1 MSAADIGSIA
11 GAVIGLVTFI
21 GNIFLYYKTRKE
33 TRHINNTNSMAKYY
47 NEIFDEYLID
57 KIPSSREYIRFKE
70 GSLKDFRQLTDTL
83 DSMAKKALYF
93 KYSNQKFYRNLK
105 KKIESF
111 EDYLAD
117 CGNHKYD
124 QDEQSEIILE
134 IGKRIED
141 LYCCINNSYQ
151 GSEEK

>member
-1 MSAADIGSIA
+1 
-11 GAVIGLVTFI
+11 
-21 GNIFLYYKTRKE
+21 
-33 TRHINNTNSMAKYY
+33 
-47 NEIFDEYLID
+47 
-57 KIPSSREYIRFKE
+57 
-70 GSLKDFRQLTDTL
+70 
-83 DSMAKKALYF
+83 MAKKALYF